1 MLGTLSSTEMVEL
14 LKAAG
19 ESTRLRLLALL
30 AQGEYN
36 VKDLTQ
42 ILGQSQPRLS
52 RHLKLLGDA
61 GLIERFHEGSS
72 VFLRLAENNLNAAIV
87 AQLLSMLDSKD
98 AVIAHDTVRAEMVRQ
113 AKSEDAQSY
122 FDNHAA
128 RWNEIRALHAPEA
141 KVEAAMLAAMDE
153 GPFPLLVDIGTGTGR
168 ILELFSH
175 RVNRSIGFDI
185 NREMLTHARARL
197 AASDVH
203 GAQVRLGDLFN
214 LPLDNATA
222 DAVIL
227 HQVLHFLDEPVR
239 AISEAARILK
249 PGGQLLIVDFAAHN
263 IETLREHYEHRR
275 LGFERE
281 MMEDWLVRQK
291 LVPTHYE
298 AISPNENNSEK
309 LAVLLWLATKPIE
322 RDQKARN
329 KLPGKSSLQAKT

>member
-52 RHLKLLGDA
+52 RHLKLLGDV

-72 VFLRLAENNLNAAIV
+72 VFLRLAENNKSAALI
-87 AQLLSMLDSKD
+87 AQLLNALDHKD
-98 AVIAHDTVRAEMVRQ
+98 AVLTHDAIRANAVRHEKCEA
-113 AKSEDAQSY
+113 AQRY
-122 FDNHAA
+122 FEEHAA
-128 RWNEIRALHAPEA
+128 RWNEIRALHAPQA
-141 KVEAAMLAAMDE
+141 KVEAAMLAAMGK
-153 GPFPLLVDIGTGTGR
+153 GPFDQLVDIGTGTGR
-168 ILELFSH
+168 ILELFSE

-197 AASDVH
+197 AASDVRS
-203 GAQVRLGDLFN
+203 AQVRLGDLFN
-214 LPLDNATA
+214 LPLENASA

-239 AISEAARILK
+239 AISEAARIIK
-249 PGGQLLIVDFAAHN
+249 PDRQLLIVDFAAHN

-281 MMEDWLVRQK
+281 TMEDWLEKQS

-298 AISPNENNSEK
+298 AISPNESNSEK
-309 LAVLLWLATKPIE
+309 LTVSLWLATKPI
-322 RDQKARN
+322 K
-329 KLPGKSSLQAKT
+329 